1 MKKVETPK
9 NNIIGVVIMYNPA
22 SGRLH
27 MNKYTNA
34 TMGFNHQAWH
44 SIKDTWK
51 TKKYGDLCWA
61 VPYVSGELDKNILGR
76 FFDEFCK
83 DYKMKKDRFNY
94 LIEELYDTI
103 PDLQFEDI

>member
-9 NNIIGVVIMYNPA
+9 NNIIGVVIMYNPQ

-27 MNKYTNA
+27 INKYTSA
-34 TMGFNHQAWH
+34 SVSFSHQAWH
-44 SIKDTWK
+44 KIKDTWK
-51 TKKYGDLCWA
+51 TKKYGDLWWA
-61 VPYVSGELDKNILGR
+61 IPCVKNELDTIILGR

-83 DYKMKKDRFNY
+83 DYKMKKDRFTY
-94 LIEELYDTI
+94 LIQELYDTI